1 MAYLESIVKRSQK
14 IVHALGVAGQLHAV
28 GGVVAADVCD
38 DGQFAFGFTHDG
50 FQHGL
55 ALIDVLI
62 DALTGG
68 AAHIHALDAL
78 CDQMAGQCLDALG
91 GDIAL
96 CVVTGIEGRDNALI
110 LGNVFHLSMSFLII
124 QALHALRSGNGS
136 SALLRFP
143 ASASCLGAALASC

>member
-1 MAYLESIVKRSQK
+1 MQWHPRPRSRRGGP
-14 IVHALGVAGQLHAV
+14 ARRCR
-28 GGVVAADVCD
+28 GVVAADVCD

-78 CDQMAGQCLDALG
+78 GNQMAGEGLDALG
-91 GDIAL
+91 RNIAL
-96 CVVTGIEGRDNALI
+96 CVVAGVKGGDDTLI
-110 LGNVFHLSMSFLII
+110 LCNVFHGYIILS
-124 QALHALRSGNGS
+124 
-136 SALLRFP
+136 
-143 ASASCLGAALASC
+143 

>member
-1 MAYLESIVKRSQK
+1 MEVDGRDRCNGIHA
-14 IVHALGVAGQLHAV
+14 HALGVAGQLDAV

-78 CDQMAGQCLDALG
+78 CNQMAGQCLDALG

-96 CVVTGIEGRDNALI
+96 CVVAGIEGRDNALI
-110 LGNVFHLSMSFLII
+110 LGNVFHN
-124 QALHALRSGNGS
+124 RSP
-136 SALLRFP
+136 F
-143 ASASCLGAALASC
+143 